1 MQHILKKFPC
11 IPFFEYFPDEYVD
24 TVEAWHCPVR
34 SQVGVSNPGWSPL
47 KQDNFFGVPSV
58 TVSPRP
64 CRGVI
69 PT

>member
-34 SQVGVSNPGWSPL
+34 SQVGVSTPA
-47 KQDNFFGVPSV
+47 GV
-58 TVSPRP
+58 R
-64 CRGVI
+64 
-69 PT
+69 